1 MGNAIGG
8 WYNSGMMPFFQ
19 FAARMGRIPFPALAA
34 AVGLLFAAAGFAVLD
49 DYGVGT
55 DELAQ
60 RKITTGNIDYVMGH
74 KDALPF
80 VSDRF
85 YGLAFELPLLMA
97 ERALGLQDSR
107 DIFLMRHL
115 LTHLFFI
122 VGGLFCGLLVYRMF
136 GSRRLALLAML
147 LFLLHPRLYAHSFF
161 NSKDVP
167 FTVMFMIALY
177 LTHRAFQR
185 DTIGAFALLGAVVG
199 LAVNLRPFA
208 LLLPA
213 AVLAMRGLDW
223 KFAANPL
230 RRKHILVTGGVFA
243 VALMLT
249 IYIIH
254 PYYWENP
261 LRFFDGLRIMS
272 QHPTLAPNLF
282 MGENIRADAVPPE
295 FIPVWFGITT
305 PAAAL
310 LLGGIGA
317 TAALIYGIRRPER
330 ILRAGRRRFMLLHLG
345 CFALPVIATVVW
357 QFNIY
362 HGWRQLYF
370 LWAPFC
376 LLAAAGLHWLAGN
389 VGGGDRKGR
398 EYLGLA
404 RRAGMYAL
412 AGAALAGA
420 IGGIV
425 SLHPHQYAYF
435 NSLAGWGDKESI
447 GARFDLDYWGVSY
460 RQGFEHLLERY
471 PKSPLYI
478 YAGSGG
484 DIFHFILSNLQIM
497 REDDRN
503 RLFWVSEGADFYIY
517 NDYSINN
524 SSDPEFAEVGGGGKR
539 PEPVIHS
546 IKAYNNVILTI
557 TAPGLSD
564 VSPEALADVYR
575 AKYQDIVNDVLLAN
589 SGFDIY
595 ISEDGRSL
603 SYAKTDCATY
613 DLPGWFFLHVFPKDE
628 RDLPAEGGEYGFQN
642 IAFPFY
648 RHGGRVDDQCWAE
661 APLPDY
667 PIERIRTGQREP
679 DGEAAWIVELNPSL
693 LARLREIEARLPGLR
708 PVAAGPFR
716 LYRDGDQLVYYR
728 ESCVAGDTRAR
739 FFLHLFPADGEDLP
753 VGRGEYGFDN
763 LGFDFD
769 EYGAHRGGTC
779 VAAVS
784 LSEYEIARIRTGQY
798 LPGQGQIWAV
808 DFMDGE

>member
-1 MGNAIGG
+1 
-8 WYNSGMMPFFQ
+8 MMPFLHPI
-19 FAARMGRIPFPALAA
+19 AARYIRRIPFPVLAA
-34 AVGLLFAAAGFAVLD
+34 AVCLLFAAAGVAVLD
-49 DYGVGT
+49 DYGVAA
-55 DELAQ
+55 DELTQ
-60 RKITTGNIDYVMGH
+60 RNITIGNIDYVMGH
-74 KDALPF
+74 QDALPF

-136 GSRRLALLAML
+136 GSRWVALLAML

-185 DTIGAFALLGAVVG
+185 DTIGAFALLGVIVG

-213 AVLAMRGLDW
+213 AVLTMRALDW
-223 KFAANPL
+223 RFAANPL
-230 RRKHILVTGGVFA
+230 RRKRILVTGGVFA
-243 VALMLT
+243 GVFMLA

-261 LRFFDGLRIMS
+261 LRFFDGLRILS
-272 QHPTLAPNLF
+272 QHPTLAPNRF

-305 PAAAL
+305 PPAAL

-317 TAALIYGIRRPER
+317 AAALVWGLRRPAR
-330 ILRAGRRRFMLLHLG
+330 VLRAGRLRFMFLPLG

-362 HGWRQLYF
+362 HGWRHLYF

-389 VGGGDRKGR
+389 VGGGGGGGRKGR
-398 EYLGLA
+398 EYFGLA
-404 RRAGMYAL
+404 RRAGMYTL

-435 NSLAGWGDKESI
+435 NSLAGWGAKESI
-447 GARFDLDYWGVSY
+447 GERFDLDYWNLSH
-460 RQGFEHLLERY
+460 RQGLEHLLEKY
-471 PKSPLYI
+471 PQSPLYI
-478 YAGSGG
+478 YASYDRGLLYEIIHNSQ
-484 DIFHFILSNLQIM
+484 ILSN
-497 REDDRN
+497 DDRN
-503 RLFWVSEGADFYIY
+503 RLFLVSEGADFYIY
-517 NDYSINN
+517 NDHFINN
-524 SSDPEFAEVGGGGKR
+524 SSAPEFAEMREGGKR
-539 PEPVIHS
+539 LEPVIYS
-546 IKAYNNVILTI
+546 IKAYNSIIYTI
-557 TAPGLSD
+557 TAPGLSGI
-564 VSPEALADVYR
+564 SPEALADVYR
-575 AKYQDIVNDVLLAN
+575 AKYQDIANGVLLAN

-595 ISEDGRSL
+595 MSDDGKTLR
-603 SYAKTDCATY
+603 YAKTDCATY

-642 IAFPFY
+642 IDFSFY
-648 RHGGRVDDQCWAE
+648 RQGGRVDDKCWAE
-661 APLPDY
+661 VPLPDY
-667 PIERIRTGQREP
+667 PIDRIRTGQREL
-679 DGEAAWIVELNPSL
+679 DGEAVWIVEINPSL
-693 LARLREIEARLPGLR
+693 LERLREIEARLPDLR
-708 PVAAGPFR
+708 PVASGPFR
-716 LYRDGDQLVYYR
+716 LYRDGDKLVYYR
-728 ESCVAGDTRAR
+728 ESCVAADTQAR
-739 FFLHLFPADGEDLP
+739 FYLHLFPADNNDLP

-763 LGFDFD
+763 LGFDFG
-769 EYGAHRGGTC
+769 EYGARWGGKC
-779 VAAVS
+779 LAEVP
-784 LSEYEIARIRTGQY
+784 LPGYEIARIRTGQY
-798 LPGQGQIWAV
+798 IPGQGQLWAA
-808 DFMDGE
+808 DFLAGR

>member
-1 MGNAIGG
+1 
-8 WYNSGMMPFFQ
+8 
-19 FAARMGRIPFPALAA
+19 MGRIPFPALAA
-34 AVGLLFAAAGFAVLD
+34 AVGLLFAAAGLAVLD

-60 RKITTGNIDYVMGH
+60 RNITIGNIDYVMGH
-74 KDALPF
+74 QDALPF

-85 YGLAFELPLLMA
+85 YGLAFEMPLLMA

-136 GSRRLALLAML
+136 SSRWIALLAML

-167 FTVMFMIALY
+167 FAVMFMIALY

-213 AVLAMRGLDW
+213 AVLTMRALDW
-223 KFAANPL
+223 GFTANPL
-230 RRKHILVTGGVFA
+230 RRKRILVTGGVFA
-243 VALMLT
+243 GMLMLT

-261 LRFFDGLRIMS
+261 LRFFDGLRILS
-272 QHPTLAPNLF
+272 QHPTLAPNRF

-305 PAAAL
+305 PPAAL

-317 TAALIYGIRRPER
+317 AAALIYGIRHPER
-330 ILRAGRRRFMLLHLG
+330 MLRAGGRRFMFLYLG
-345 CFALPVIATVVW
+345 CFALPVITTVVW

-376 LLAAAGLHWLAGN
+376 LLAAAGLHWLAGS
-389 VGGGDRKGR
+389 VGGYRKGR
-398 EYLGLA
+398 ECLGLA

-447 GARFDLDYWGVSY
+447 GERFDLDYWGVSY

-471 PKSPLYI
+471 PEAPLYI

-484 DIFHFILSNLQIM
+484 GIFHFILSNLQIM
-497 REDDRN
+497 SDDDRN
-503 RLFWVSEGADFYIY
+503 RLFWVSEVADFYIA
-517 NDYSINN
+517 NDYFINN
-524 SSDPEFAEVGGGGKR
+524 TSDPEFVAVREGGKR
-539 PEPVIHS
+539 LEPVIHS
-546 IKAYNNVILTI
+546 IKAYNNAIFTI
-557 TAPGLSD
+557 TAPGLSGI
-564 VSPEALADVYR
+564 SPGALADVYR
-575 AKYQDIVNDVLLAN
+575 AKYQAIANDVLLAN
-589 SGFDIY
+589 SRFDIY
-595 ISEDGRSL
+595 MSDDGKTL
-603 SYAKTDCATY
+603 SYVKTDCATY

-628 RDLPAEGGEYGFQN
+628 MDLPAAGGGYGFQN

-648 RHGGRVDDQCWAE
+648 RQGGRVDDQCWAE

-679 DGEAAWIVELNPSL
+679 DGEAVWIVELNLPL
-693 LARLREIEARLPGLR
+693 LERLREIEARLPGLR
-708 PVAAGPFR
+708 PAAAGPFQ
-716 LYRDGDQLVYYR
+716 LYRDGEQLVYYR
-728 ESCVAGDTRAR
+728 ESCDVADTQAR
-739 FFLHLFPADGEDLP
+739 FYLHLFPAESNDLP
-753 VGRGEYGFDN
+753 QSRRQYGFDN
-763 LGFDFD
+763 LGFNFS
-769 EYGAHRGGTC
+769 EHGAHRNGKC
-779 VAAVS
+779 LAAVP
-784 LSEYEIARIRTGQY
+784 LPGYEIARIRTGQY
-798 LPGQGQIWAV
+798 IPGQGQIWAA
-808 DFMDGE
+808 DFWGGE